1 MAAALKFILS
11 AINLFLFI
19 SNGAGLACHLSDI
32 IIQQAKSG
40 RIVEGKPEYLV
51 TVSNKCECPQS
62 KVVLQCYGLSS
73 VEPVNPQAIRAV
85 DDESCMVAGGRP
97 IARGSPVKFKYAWL
111 TPQDFPVVSSH
122 VNC

>member
-1 MAAALKFILS
+1 MAATLNFIIS
-11 AINLFLFI
+11 AFTIFLFI
-19 SNGAGLACHLSDI
+19 TNEASLACHLSDI
-32 IIQQAKSG
+32 TIEQTRTG
-40 RIVEGKPEYLV
+40 HIVEGKPEYYV
-51 TVSNKCECPQS
+51 TVSNKCVCPQS

-73 VEPVNPQAIRAV
+73 VEPVNPRAIRAV
-85 DDESCMVAGGRP
+85 DDESCVVAGGRP